1 MTPDTGILTHLL
13 QAFLTVFSGGW
24 SALQPSALSLF
35 AILVG
40 LELTLSGLWWAL
52 SGDDAVKGLIQKL
65 LVIGLFFFFIQQW
78 PMLTTTTLQ
87 SFARV
92 GALAGGASSAPG
104 ALTGLTD
111 PSTIVAQGFTV
122 IQPLSDKV
130 DALTQGT
137 WTALKNL
144 GTIMQLGLAMIG
156 ILFGF
161 FLLGIQCFLVYLEF
175 YLVAVLSLIL
185 LPFGVFRH
193 SAFIAE
199 KAFSAVIAHGI
210 KLMVLAFVI
219 AVAQPV
225 LQQITMPVD
234 FSLRDAWC
242 TLLAVMTICF
252 LAWHAPS
259 MAAGLLAGSPTLN
272 ASQATG
278 AALETGGAALLGAA
292 GIAAAGRAALG
303 GVGATI
309 SAASALK
316 TGADI
321 GATRATEAGAGP
333 VGQTMG
339 AVSGVAKV
347 AASPLTA
354 MADRMRQ
361 RVSEGQLA
369 GWAAHGMSP
378 APSAPSNGSPA
389 STTSTFQ
396 NTDTPAAGGGQSTTV
411 PPTSPPS
418 PSSAASSSVSGAASP
433 TSATISEASAPSRS
447 ASATDS
453 ASTLAQA
460 RHGDMPTEVA
470 RMAGDAPAPRAP
482 ASPDTLHAARIAS
495 EQQRP
500 NEAMDEGLRQD
511 LSARL
516 PRDTAAPEGATNATE
531 AATQVA
537 ESRSPPAHD
546 ASTDSRQ

>member
-1 MTPDTGILTHLL
+1 MTPNAGILTHLL

-24 SALQPSALSLF
+24 SALQPSAMSLF

-65 LVIGLFFFFIQQW
+65 LVISAFFFFIQQW

-92 GALAGGASSAPG
+92 GAVAGGASSAPG
-104 ALTGLTD
+104 SLSGLTD

-156 ILFGF
+156 ILFAF

-199 KAFSAVIAHGI
+199 KAFGAVIAHGI

-219 AVAQPV
+219 AIAQPV

-272 ASQATG
+272 AGHATG
-278 AALETGGAALLGAA
+278 AALETGGTALLGAA

-303 GVGATI
+303 GAGATI
-309 SAASALK
+309 TAASALK

-321 GATRATEAGAGP
+321 GATRAAEAGAGP

-339 AVSGVAKV
+339 AVVGAAKV

-354 MADRMRQ
+354 LADRMSQ
-361 RVSEGQLA
+361 RVSDGQLA
-369 GWAAHGMSP
+369 GFAAHGIAP
-378 APSAPSNGSPA
+378 APSAPSPGGYAPTHSTSPN
-389 STTSTFQ
+389 TSS
-396 NTDTPAAGGGQSTTV
+396 PAAGNGHNETA
-411 PPTSPPS
+411 P
-418 PSSAASSSVSGAASP
+418 
-433 TSATISEASAPSRS
+433 APSS
-447 ASATDS
+447 ASATTSEVPMPRRDASPTES
-453 ASTLAQA
+453 ASTLAQS
-460 RHGDMPTEVA
+460 RHGDVPAEVSHL
-470 RMAGDAPAPRAP
+470 AGDAPPPRAT
-482 ASPDTLHAARIAS
+482 ASPDTLDAARS
-495 EQQRP
+495 TGGQQLT
-500 NEAMDEGLRQD
+500 DD
-511 LSARL
+511 ARGDNNGE
-516 PRDTAAPEGATNATE
+516 PTPGE
-531 AATQVA
+531 ATQ
-537 ESRSPPAHD
+537 SPPRMPEPASRRD
-546 ASTDSRQ
+546 ASTDPHR